1 MCFASKEI
9 IKLKNGLKMKKK
21 LFLPAFAV
29 VLVICVFSIVA
40 LGGGLA
46 GNMSKSEKENIFAMD
61 TVMSLQAYGKNA
73 KEANRQVIELIDGLE
88 KSFDTMN
95 EESEVYKLNNKMLS
109 LEDVS
114 TNTKELIEL
123 SENCFDITGGA
134 FDIYSY
140 PLSVLWGFET
150 DTLHIPT
157 EEEIGEAKERVQE
170 KEAFSFGGIAKGYV
184 GDLAF
189 DIYKK
194 AGVKSAILNLGGN
207 VVLVGKKPD
216 GTSWNVG
223 IKNPLKQDDVFCVVK
238 GSDVNVVT
246 SGSYERFLVDSDGN
260 KFSHIINP
268 FSGMPAD
275 DDLLSVTILAKEGY
289 LADAL
294 STALFVKGLEGSI
307 DFYKNSDAEYEMILF
322 TKDAKIYAS
331 EGIIEYL
338 EINGDYPLEIVNN

>member
-1 MCFASKEI
+1 
-9 IKLKNGLKMKKK
+9 MKKK
-21 LFLPAFAV
+21 IYLPAFCI
-29 VLVICVFSIVA
+29 VLVICVLIIAA
-40 LGGGLA
+40 LGGGF
-46 GNMSKSEKENIFAMD
+46 SENKADKENVFAMD

-73 KEANRQVIELIDGLE
+73 KEANQQVVELVERLD

-95 EESEVYKLNNKMLS
+95 EESEVYKLNKGEIS
-109 LEDVS
+109 LNEVS
-114 TNTKELIEL
+114 KNTKELIEL
-123 SENCFDITGGA
+123 SEKCSNFTEGA

-150 DTLHIPT
+150 DILHIPT
-157 EEEIGEAKERVQE
+157 DEEIAEAIKKVQQ

-216 GTSWNVG
+216 GTNWNVG

-331 EGIIEYL
+331 EGLIGNL